1 LLELAWRPAVPLAWR
16 LAVPLALGL
25 GCAAP
30 PPAEVRDAERLRR
43 ELERA
48 LAEAPAG
55 EGLRVLLAFGAG
67 ADLDLYVTDPLQETV
82 YFANSPSA
90 SGGRL
95 EADLHCGSPGQGD
108 RIEEVRFRE
117 PPAGRYRVGLDYPE
131 SCGPRAP
138 AGYALAVVRG
148 GAVELHTGTLQ
159 PLEFR
164 LAALDFELRSEPG
177 AGEPPR

>member
-1 LLELAWRPAVPLAWR
+1 LRALAGTPALPLA
-16 LAVPLALGL
+16 LALGL

-30 PPAEVRDAERLRR
+30 VPAEVREAERLR
-43 ELERA
+43 EGLERA
-48 LAEAPAG
+48 LAASPPG
-55 EGLRVLLAFGAG
+55 EGLRVLLAFGPG

-95 EADLHCGSPGQGD
+95 VADLHCGSGVAGD
-108 RIEEVRFRE
+108 RVEEVRFRA
-117 PPAGRYRVGLDYPE
+117 PAAGAYRVGVDYPE

-148 GAVELHTGTLQ
+148 GAVELHAGTLQ

-164 LAALDFELRSEPG
+164 LAALDFEVR